1 MWKINRKTCKFNL
14 FAAHK
19 LYSLPTR
26 VYNFPPKCTIFP
38 LRCLCLCFY
47 WCWCWWLWTPCQEE
61 MLLLCGGEMPE
72 EEWEVVEKYRWHQT
86 RTDQTPQYGF
96 QTSNVMHICKKL
108 FAFSSFIALFGVD
121 FQYWPTDWE
130 TSLKQKVWSKL
141 WRKKFRLRDAL
152 I

>member
-1 MWKINRKTCKFNL
+1 MWKLNRKTCKFNL

-38 LRCLCLCFY
+38 LRCLCLY

-86 RTDQTPQYGF
+86 RHHNMYF
-96 QTSNVMHICKKL
+96 RLQTSCI
-108 FAFSSFIALFGVD
+108 FAIFFCFFKFYCSLWGRFPILADRLGSFI
-121 FQYWPTDWE
+121 E
-130 TSLKQKVWSKL
+130 TESSKSKSQNCETFL
-141 WRKKFRLRDAL
+141 GLEK
-152 I
+152 

>member
-1 MWKINRKTCKFNL
+1 MILWLMWKLYQKTCKFNFL
-14 FAAHK
+14 SPHK

-38 LRCLCLCFY
+38 LRCLCLY

-86 RTDQTPQYGF
+86 RHHNMDF
-96 QTSNVMHICKKL
+96 RLQTSCIFAKNYLLFQVLLLSLGWISNIGRQIGKL
-108 FAFSSFIALFGVD
+108 HWNRKFSQNCEIFLCF
-121 FQYWPTDWE
+121 
-130 TSLKQKVWSKL
+130 
-141 WRKKFRLRDAL
+141 
-152 I
+152 